1 MKSAKIEADNFK
13 TPTAIKHPHEMS
25 PKSKTIV
32 EMVKDED
39 DTELNQWERNLR
51 VNKFMIDL
59 GIKKMIQT
67 CIEPVFKSQQL
78 LVEKI
83 EQRMDGP
90 LEDQN

>member
-1 MKSAKIEADNFK
+1 MGLVFYQI
-13 TPTAIKHPHEMS
+13 
-25 PKSKTIV
+25 KSKTIV

-59 GIKKMIQT
+59 GIKKIIQT

>member
-13 TPTAIKHPHEMS
+13 TPTAIKQPHEMS